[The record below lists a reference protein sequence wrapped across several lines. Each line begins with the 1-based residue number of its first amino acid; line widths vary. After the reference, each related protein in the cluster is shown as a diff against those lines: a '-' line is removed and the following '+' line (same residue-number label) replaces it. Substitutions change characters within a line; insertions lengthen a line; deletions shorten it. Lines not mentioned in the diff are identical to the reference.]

1 MDGWTDDRG
10 VYWRAAGDDFPNYF
24 PYLIN
29 QRDNSIFVADRWQV
43 HTPGIQ
49 ESSAF
54 INRYVVKWGAWFH
67 PWQPVVIVSLT
78 GHYTVYTPAALLIL
92 SVVLPLATQLLQS
105 VFLCSRGCNR
115 TEASQMVKLK
125 TLRTMTVTLWCKR
138 PRRIWTTD
146 MKSDLLRSDP
156 MESNEI
162 GYYLHRARKL

>member
-78 GHYTVYTPAALLIL
+78 GHYTVYTPAATSDTVRCSAAGHAAAAVSLPSLQRMQWDGSVSDGKAQDVAHHDCYSLMQTTSSNMNNWYEIWFASIWSNGIQWDRLL
-92 SVVLPLATQLLQS
+92 SS
-105 VFLCSRGCNR
+105 
-115 TEASQMVKLK
+115 
-125 TLRTMTVTLWCKR
+125 
-138 PRRIWTTD
+138 
-146 MKSDLLRSDP
+146 
-156 MESNEI
+156 
-162 GYYLHRARKL
+162 